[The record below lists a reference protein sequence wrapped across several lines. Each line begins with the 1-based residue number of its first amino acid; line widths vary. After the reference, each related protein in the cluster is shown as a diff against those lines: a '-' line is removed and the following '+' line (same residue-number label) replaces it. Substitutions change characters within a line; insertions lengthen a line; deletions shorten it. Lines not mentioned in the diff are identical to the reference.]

1 MMVFREDVDLPR
13 VIATGSPRRRS
24 QLSERFPEV
33 EWKEIRG
40 NVGTRLRKIAEDHE
54 ADATVL
60 AAAGLKRLGI
70 ESFPGLGFKPFE
82 VDDMVPAPG
91 QAAIALQVPWVN
103 DLSKDLSPD
112 DIATATDVIE
122 YLKKRLEEMG

>member
-1 MMVFREDVDLPR
+1 MLVFREEVDIRR

-54 ADATVL
+54 ADATIL
-60 AAAGLKRLGI
+60 AAARRIRYNTLP
-70 ESFPGLGFKPFE
+70 FFAGFLSHGFLTT
-82 VDDMVPAPG
+82 G
-91 QAAIALQVPWVN
+91 QR
-103 DLSKDLSPD
+103 S
-112 DIATATDVIE
+112 
-122 YLKKRLEEMG
+122 RR